1 MRGVPRATVRIF
13 PVRHPQPEFT
23 ERMNEMKRNASRIL
37 SLVLAIALVMSIS
50 LTAFALDGHEMYM
63 SPATGTSYTTMA
75 TSSTTSVPLEVCFT
89 AYNEGYYTTGFDSAD
104 QAKTVS
110 WTVTYNDDGLVNNTV
125 AVSSGEVNSVITSK
139 GTVTLNAGVTGV
151 AVVHAAYN
159 GLTLDLVIA
168 RDTTGVQSN
177 VAAKVYVVDVTSSD
191 DKLIV
196 DNETVTVAAPAGKS
210 GSILA
215 GKSCAFQNQPTAM
228 GTLDVLLS
236 NEVLESVTLS
246 ADGSYANE
254 INGLYYWGYAVYS
267 STGALVDI
275 SQVTSAS
282 IFALSSGQT
291 VVWKYGA
298 WSFASTLT
306 AEVASW

>member
-1 MRGVPRATVRIF
+1 
-13 PVRHPQPEFT
+13 
-23 ERMNEMKRNASRIL
+23 MKRNASRIL
-37 SLVLAIALVMSIS
+37 SLVLAIALVMSMS

-177 VAAKVYVVDVTSSD
+177 VAATEPEDETEPGDETEPDDISLMSLEGYTDWTSLSSFEENTAYYISSAKD
-191 DKLIV
+191 LAALASLV
-196 DNETVTVAAPAGKS
+196 NAGNNGSSCTFYLTDNIDLSEIENWTPIGNS
-210 GSILA
+210 
-215 GKSCAFQNQPTAM
+215 TANYFG
-228 GTLDVLLS
+228 GTLDGQNFQIS
-236 NEVLESVTLS
+236 NLNVS
-246 ADGSYANE
+246 AAKKKAG
-254 INGLYYWGYAVYS
+254 GL
-267 STGALVDI
+267 
-275 SQVTSAS
+275 
-282 IFALSSGQT
+282 F
-291 VVWKYGA
+291 
-298 WSFASTLT
+298 
-306 AEVASW
+306 

>member
-1 MRGVPRATVRIF
+1 
-13 PVRHPQPEFT
+13 
-23 ERMNEMKRNASRIL
+23 MKRIASRIL
-37 SLVLAIALVMSIS
+37 SLVLAIALVMSMS

-104 QAKTVS
+104 QAKAVS

-125 AVSSGEVNSVITSK
+125 AVSSGVVNSVITSK

-168 RDTTGVQSN
+168 RDTTGVQSD

-196 DNETVTVAAPAGKS
+196 DNETVTVKAPANKS

-228 GTLDVLLS
+228 GTLDMLL
-236 NEVLESVTLS
+236 NEDIESVTLS
-246 ADGSYANE
+246 DDGSYANA

-298 WSFASTLT
+298 WSFASTLA

>member
-1 MRGVPRATVRIF
+1 MRGVSRATVRIF

-23 ERMNEMKRNASRIL
+23 ERMNEMKRIASRIL
-37 SLVLAIALVMSIS
+37 SLVLAIALVMSMS

-104 QAKTVS
+104 QAKAVS

-125 AVSSGEVNSVITSK
+125 AVSSGVVNSVITSK

-168 RDTTGVQSN
+168 RDTTGVQSD

-196 DNETVTVAAPAGKS
+196 DNETVTVKAPANKS

-228 GTLDVLLS
+228 GTLDMLL
-236 NEVLESVTLS
+236 NEDIESVTLS
-246 ADGSYANE
+246 DDGSYANA

-298 WSFASTLT
+298 WSFASTLA